1 MQRNSQCI
9 NISFAHSH
17 LQKICYV
24 RWVVL
29 ISLLSFS
36 FSLSLP
42 PPPLKKDEDEF
53 KSSHLRSA
61 LVSCCFANTQTTACT
76 TNGSRP
82 GETTRDQTSTSSLIR
97 QSLSL
102 VLCSRWRCSNSGT
115 VPGTNIYFDDFA
127 MASLSCIFACARLFL
142 FVCCEASVGARTRL
156 IQLAAHKG
164 CLPSVFS
171 SSS

>member
-1 MQRNSQCI
+1 MHKHFVCA
-9 NISFAHSH
+9 FALAEDMLCEVGRTHFS
-17 LQKICYV
+17 
-24 RWVVL
+24 
-29 ISLLSFS
+29 SLLLF
-36 FSLSLP
+36 LSLP

-115 VPGTNIYFDDFA
+115 DPGTNVYFDDFA
-127 MASLSCIFACARLFL
+127 MASLSCIFACARLF
-142 FVCCEASVGARTRL
+142 FSFCEASVGARTRL